1 MKHLR
6 FLALL
11 LVVLVAVTGCG
22 KRDGQVSSL
31 PEVVSSVPPVASMP
45 AEESRN
51 LPSDVEDFTSDLEE
65 DTSKVVDKAESLGED
80 LIGDGSDISDVK
92 STTTMSGDFAKF
104 AAFNAEKKEWGSGG
118 PTDDKLRP
126 DGCTLYQKRY
136 GDYSA
141 YFIYPEEQRIY
152 LTFDEGYENGYTP
165 QILDTLLDHQVKAVF
180 FITYD
185 FAKTQPELVKR
196 MINEGHTIGN
206 HSTKHLSF
214 PTMPIDEAA
223 ADLQNLHDYV
233 LKNFGYN
240 MTLFRFPMGEFS
252 EQTLALAQSMGYKS
266 IFWSFAYADYNIN
279 NQPDPQASL
288 KKIVDKAHPGAIYL
302 LHAVSKTNADILD
315 EAIASLKLKGYT
327 FSLLDA

>member
-11 LVVLVAVTGCG
+11 LVVLIAVTGCG

-45 AEESRN
+45 AEESLD

-65 DTSKVVDKAESLGED
+65 DTSKVVDDAESLGED

-136 GDYSA
+136 GDYSS
-141 YFIYPEEQRIY
+141 YFIYP
-152 LTFDEGYENGYTP
+152 
-165 QILDTLLDHQVKAVF
+165 
-180 FITYD
+180 
-185 FAKTQPELVKR
+185 
-196 MINEGHTIGN
+196 
-206 HSTKHLSF
+206 
-214 PTMPIDEAA
+214 
-223 ADLQNLHDYV
+223 
-233 LKNFGYN
+233 
-240 MTLFRFPMGEFS
+240 
-252 EQTLALAQSMGYKS
+252 
-266 IFWSFAYADYNIN
+266 
-279 NQPDPQASL
+279 
-288 KKIVDKAHPGAIYL
+288 
-302 LHAVSKTNADILD
+302 
-315 EAIASLKLKGYT
+315 
-327 FSLLDA
+327 